1 MNAVVYASFQIE
13 YSGSSLG
20 HCSISDHILCRN
32 RKAEGPEAEALQ
44 SENMMSDQRS
54 SHERTAQMSEA
65 WHLETADV
73 SIPTMP
79 NGSDTS
85 DILYQFAFQGLDQK
99 CSAAFLVKALPVL
112 EYLCE
117 ESVAQALVLE
127 GKSSTSA
134 LNQADTP

>member
-1 MNAVVYASFQIE
+1 
-13 YSGSSLG
+13 
-20 HCSISDHILCRN
+20 
-32 RKAEGPEAEALQ
+32 
-44 SENMMSDQRS
+44 
-54 SHERTAQMSEA
+54 MSEA

-73 SIPTMP
+73 SIPTTP

-85 DILYQFAFQGLDQK
+85 DNLYQFAFQGLDQK